1 VLTEIPPGVFFV
13 LGLAAAAPFL
23 WLLWRRLGRRERALN
38 DARRNLEIIRAAQE
52 ANDESQAATV
62 IPPVPPALAEAAP
75 AFEEE
80 AAEPGRFQAFLDALP
95 WPVWLRDH
103 NYEMVYANRA
113 CLGED
118 MAGRTRGLA
127 ARAKEASQAMSESHL
142 ISVAGEARI
151 FDIFEAPV
159 AGWTG
164 GVGYALDKSE
174 REETESRLTLD
185 AIDDMARDQVLEAIN
200 IAVAVY
206 GPGKDL
212 IFFNP
217 AFVSL
222 FGLNEAWLAGGP
234 SMSEVL
240 DRLREKRRLP
250 EVADFPAYREQQLG
264 RFGALK
270 AAREELLHLPDGT
283 TIREVAAPH
292 SLGGLVFTFEDV
304 THGLRLERSLKTL
317 TAVQGETL
325 SNLYEGICVFGSDG
339 RLRLFNPVFAGLWG
353 LEADFLE
360 SGPHMSAVIEAM
372 KPRLSRDSGA
382 ADSDWRQTRER
393 FIQRLAGRVPSTG
406 RIVRTDGQVL
416 DYANVPL
423 PDGAVMLSYLN
434 VTDQAQVE
442 YALRQRAEALEEA
455 GRLKSEFIAN
465 VSHEV
470 RTPINTIIGF
480 ADMLAGEHYGKLNPR
495 QMEYG
500 RGILETSKD
509 LMILIDDILDLAA
522 IEAGLM
528 RLELDTVDLHVLL
541 ASVLGLVRERARR
554 KALQLEFDCPPDIGW
569 IVADEKRLKQVV
581 FNLLSN
587 AIEFTPERGT
597 VSLKAARDKNGVVL
611 TVRDSG
617 IGIPKK
623 EMRRIMEAFERG
635 GEEPG
640 RDGGSRRGGGLGLSL
655 VKRFV
660 ELHDGVVSIKSRPGK
675 GTSVVVRLPVEA
687 ARKVA
692 EEPEQ
697 GSSASA

>member
-1 VLTEIPPGVFFV
+1 MLTEIPPGIFFI
-13 LGLAAAAPFL
+13 LGLAAATPFA
-23 WLLWRRLGRRERALN
+23 WLLWRRQARTERALEH
-38 DARRNLEIIRAAQE
+38 ARRNLEIIQAADAAQD
-52 ANDESQAATV
+52 ANQT
-62 IPPVPPALAEAAP
+62 PPAMPPGELAEPAP
-75 AFEEE
+75 VFETE
-80 AAEPGRFQAFLDALP
+80 AAEPGRFGAFLDVLP

-118 MAGRTRGLA
+118 MAGRTKGLA
-127 ARAKEASQAMSESHL
+127 ARAREAGRAISESHL
-142 ISVAGEARI
+142 ISVAGEARL
-151 FDIFEAPV
+151 FDVFEAPV

-164 GVGYALDKSE
+164 GVGYALDRSGP
-174 REETESRLTLD
+174 EEKTAGRPALD
-185 AIDDMARDQVLEAIN
+185 ALDDMARDQVLEAVN
-200 IAVAVY
+200 TAVAVY

-212 IFFNP
+212 VFFNP

-222 FGLNEAWLAGGP
+222 FGLNEDWLSGGP
-234 SMSEVL
+234 SMSEVI

-250 EVADFPAYREQQLG
+250 EVPDFPAYREEQLG
-264 RFGALK
+264 RFAALK

-283 TIREVAAPH
+283 TIRETAAPH
-292 SLGGLVFTFEDV
+292 SLGGLVLTFEDV
-304 THGLRLERSLKTL
+304 THGLSLERSLKTL

-339 RLRLFNPVFAGLWG
+339 RLRLFNPVFAELWG
-353 LEADFLE
+353 LEVDFLE
-360 SGPHMSAVIEAM
+360 DEPHMSAVIEAM
-372 KPRLSRDSGA
+372 KPRLDSETG
-382 ADSDWRQTRER
+382 DGDGDWRQTRER

-480 ADMLAGEHYGKLNPR
+480 ADMLAGEHYGSLNPR

-500 RGILETSKD
+500 QGILETSKN
-509 LMILIDDILDLAA
+509 LMVLIDDILDLAA

-554 KALQLEFDCPPDIGW
+554 KALELEFDCPPDIGW

-587 AIEFTPERGT
+587 AIEFTPDRGT
-597 VSLKAARDKNGVVL
+597 VSLKGARDKDGVVL
-611 TVRDSG
+611 SVRDSG

-623 EMRRIMEAFERG
+623 EMQRIMGAFERG

-640 RDGGSRRGGGLGLSL
+640 RDAASRRGAGLGLSL

-660 ELHDGVVSIKSRPGK
+660 ELHDGTVGIKSRPGK
-675 GTSVVVRLPVEA
+675 GTSVIVRLPAPA
-687 ARKVA
+687 AEKGG

-697 GSSASA
+697 GSLANA